1 MRPGL
6 ARSLLSAA
14 TVGCLVAIAQVASS
28 GRFEGS
34 DTQAVRVAE
43 SLDPDYQRW
52 LEPVWAPPNAVS
64 EAALFGLQA
73 AAGTLLLLSAWARLG
88 MRT

>member
-1 MRPGL
+1 VL
-6 ARSLLSAA
+6 IAA
-14 TVGCLVAIAQVASS
+14 AVGCLVGIAQVASS

-43 SLDPDYQRW
+43 SLNPDYQPW
-52 LEPVWAPPNAVS
+52 LEPVWAPPTAVI

-88 MRT
+88 TRT